1 MKKQVRP
8 GYQRAAF
15 FVVLLSVIYAV
26 IGNTFFQLAYRY
38 SAAIDEAYIVFAIT
52 SAVYAL
58 PVILCFRRKYWYF
71 ALFIPVIWVP
81 MLMITGYLM
90 GAVFPLPEDDYGA
103 GMLLLFIHGLNLA
116 AVILGV
122 ALGLTVN
129 AAIAAWRKFSRVQ
142 KG

>member
-1 MKKQVRP
+1 MKPSARP
-8 GYQRAAF
+8 GYSRAAF
-15 FVVLLSVIYAV
+15 FVVLASVIYAV

-58 PVILCFRRKYWYF
+58 PVMLWFRRKYWYF

-81 MLMITGYLM
+81 MLLITGYLM
-90 GAVFPLPEDDYGA
+90 GIVFPLPKDDYGA

-116 AVILGV
+116 AVIIGI

-129 AAIAAWRKFSRVQ
+129 AAFAAWRKFSRE
-142 KG
+142 

>member
-1 MKKQVRP
+1 MKPMAKA
-8 GYQRAAF
+8 GYGRAAF
-15 FVVLLSVIYAV
+15 FVMMISVIYAL

-58 PVILCFRRKYWYF
+58 PVMLWFRRKYWYF

-81 MLMITGYLM
+81 MLIITGYLM

-116 AVILGV
+116 AVVIGV

-129 AAIAAWRKFSRVQ
+129 AAIAAWRKFSRD
-142 KG
+142 

>member
-1 MKKQVRP
+1 MEQAVKP
-8 GYQRAAF
+8 GYRRAAF

-38 SAAIDEAYIVFAIT
+38 SAAIDEAYLFFAIT

-58 PVILCFRRKYWYF
+58 PVIIWFRRKYWYF

-81 MLMITGYLM
+81 MLIITGYLM
-90 GAVFPLPEDDYGA
+90 GVLFPLPEDDYGA

-129 AAIAAWRKFSRVQ
+129 AAIAAWRKFSRD
-142 KG
+142 

>member
-1 MKKQVRP
+1 MEPSSRP
-8 GYQRAAF
+8 GYHRAAL
-15 FVVLLSVIYAV
+15 FVVLASVIYAV

-38 SAAIDEAYIVFAIT
+38 SAAIDEAYIVFALT

-58 PVILCFRRKYWYF
+58 PVIYWFRRKYWYF

-90 GAVFPLPEDDYGA
+90 GLVFPLPEDDYGA
-103 GMLLLFIHGLNLA
+103 GMLLLFIHGLNFA
-116 AVILGV
+116 AVVLGV

-129 AAIAAWRKFSRVQ
+129 AAVAAWRKFSRE
-142 KG
+142 